1 MNELLLSLIDRLDEV
16 KASELDVKH
25 DRSLIEE
32 QIIALVGNDKE
43 EGSKTVSGDSFSVS
57 VTNGLNRSVDFSA
70 IEAINNDLKKSDLG
84 IIDLKPSLNLKNLR
98 LVEKVANA
106 ETMKT
111 INAAI
116 TVTAKKPSL
125 SIKRK

>member
-16 KASELDVKH
+16 KASELAVKH

>member
-84 IIDLKPSLNLKNLR
+84 IIDLKPSLNLKNLQ